1 MCESMTVAV
10 LYMYGTEVS
19 CLGMSLIILCGYPES
34 IMLFIEQCSLSY
46 YCIVVYT

>member
-1 MCESMTVAV
+1 MCECMTVAV

-19 CLGMSLIILCGYPES
+19 CLGMALICGYPES

-46 YCIVVYT
+46 YCIVVRT